1 MRETNHHN
9 PSEGITSEI
18 QIIEKSIA
26 KFGALL
32 HVGFGEAGVS
42 IIARNMLRGYFDP
55 VQPGKK
61 VVAIFGFCDIRNFTD
76 CSEVLKEAV
85 MIFTNQIARIVHNS
99 VHASGGDVNKNI
111 GDAFLAVWKLSDDD
125 DEEIVV
131 AQTSTSGGG
140 GSRSGGSKS
149 SGERKSRSPYSLN
162 TQESSITSAKSPST
176 ATSPMQPTMQPTMQP
191 PKEDIELGHP
201 SPAVTPKTPAGF
213 SRSLGTRR
221 RSYVHHLTKDPTVPD
236 KALKSFLDIITLLD
250 KSPSVQMYAK
260 SSALQAKLGKGFRV
274 RMGFGLHLGW
284 GIEGAIGTR
293 HKIDASYLSPHVN
306 MSARLEAA
314 TKQYGVTLL
323 LTHVIHD
330 QLLATTQLQC
340 RPLDRVTVKGSTE
353 PVTLYTHDTSSTGE
367 QSCLALAGTTHEDHL
382 TLMKQ
387 RKQYC
392 SRLVL
397 EQQTL
402 NVVDFQN
409 EWCSGFQAYVDG
421 DWSTAVE
428 KIKKC
433 LVTRPWDSPCKVL
446 LKYIRNAGMDEG
458 DSLHAPADWRGY
470 RSLNSK

>member
-140 GSRSGGSKS
+140 GRSGGSRSVGSRSGGSRSGGSKS

-162 TQESSITSAKSPST
+162 TQESDSITSAKSPST

-201 SPAVTPKTPAGF
+201 SPAVTP
-213 SRSLGTRR
+213 
-221 RSYVHHLTKDPTVPD
+221 
-236 KALKSFLDIITLLD
+236 I
-250 KSPSVQMYAK
+250 
-260 SSALQAKLGKGFRV
+260 
-274 RMGFGLHLGW
+274 
-284 GIEGAIGTR
+284 
-293 HKIDASYLSPHVN
+293 
-306 MSARLEAA
+306 
-314 TKQYGVTLL
+314 
-323 LTHVIHD
+323 
-330 QLLATTQLQC
+330 
-340 RPLDRVTVKGSTE
+340 
-353 PVTLYTHDTSSTGE
+353 
-367 QSCLALAGTTHEDHL
+367 
-382 TLMKQ
+382 
-387 RKQYC
+387 
-392 SRLVL
+392 
-397 EQQTL
+397 QQ
-402 NVVDFQN
+402 
-409 EWCSGFQAYVDG
+409 
-421 DWSTAVE
+421 
-428 KIKKC
+428 
-433 LVTRPWDSPCKVL
+433 
-446 LKYIRNAGMDEG
+446 
-458 DSLHAPADWRGY
+458 
-470 RSLNSK
+470 